1 MDIFRIIQQALTLLN
16 VRYFISI
23 DGELIQKSNSKAV

>member
-23 DGELIQKSNSKAV
+23 DGELIHKSNSKAV